1 MPSLAHREAITYV
14 ITSNTLTK
22 VLPTR
27 MGIFSNQKIST
38 ISSTVRNTAVPVRMC
53 DSVSTNQAEVSIC
66 ERV

>member
-1 MPSLAHREAITYV
+1 
-14 ITSNTLTK
+14 